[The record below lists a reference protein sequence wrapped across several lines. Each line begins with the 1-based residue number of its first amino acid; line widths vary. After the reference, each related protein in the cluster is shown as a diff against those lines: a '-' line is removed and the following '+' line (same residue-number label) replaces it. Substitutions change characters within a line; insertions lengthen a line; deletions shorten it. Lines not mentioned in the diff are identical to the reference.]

1 MFTNRPAIKKENH
14 NLNGSTPSD
23 LSSGMNPNDQETVI
37 RELVQRRLLS
47 DTNGEV
53 PLDDPVKLRQLIE
66 KIFNDILV
74 EKNLLLNREERNRLL
89 ESIISEITGYGPL
102 EPLLKDPEITEIMV
116 NGASDVYVER
126 FGLIEYTPVKFD
138 DEAHLRRI
146 IDRIV
151 APIGRRVDEAS
162 PMVDA
167 RLPNGFRVNAT
178 IPPLSLNGAVLTIR
192 KFAVKA
198 FTAEDL
204 INNESMPASL
214 VSFIKACVE
223 ARINTVI
230 SGGTGTGKTTLLN
243 VMSAFIPSNERI
255 ITIEDVVELQLSQRH
270 VVRLEKRP
278 PNVEG
283 RGEITIRQL
292 VINALRMRPDRIIV
306 GECLSLIHI
315 SEPTRPY

>member
-1 MFTNRPAIKKENH
+1 MFTNRPAIKKENQ
-14 NLNGSTPSD
+14 NQASNGTTS
-23 LSSGMNPNDQETVI
+23 NDGGAGPVSNENEAI
-37 RELVQRRLLS
+37 LRDLVQKRLLA

-53 PLDDPVKLRQLIE
+53 PIDDPAKLKQMIE
-66 KIFNDILV
+66 KIFNEILV
-74 EKNLLLNREERNRLL
+74 EKNLLLNREERVRLL

-102 EPLLKDPEITEIMV
+102 EPLLNDPEITEIMV
-116 NGASDVYVER
+116 NGANDVYIER
-126 FGLIEYTPVKFD
+126 FGLIEYTPVKFE

-204 INNESMPASL
+204 VNNQSMPPAL
-214 VSFIKACVE
+214 ATFLKVCVE

-255 ITIEDVVELQLSQRH
+255 ISI
-270 VVRLEKRP
+270 
-278 PNVEG
+278 
-283 RGEITIRQL
+283 
-292 VINALRMRPDRIIV
+292 
-306 GECLSLIHI
+306 
-315 SEPTRPY
+315 